1 MLIAQISDMHVTR
14 PGGIGVAG
22 ADTIANLERV
32 VERIAGL
39 SPRPDLV
46 LATGDLVA
54 GHGRGEYEA
63 LRALLAP
70 LPMPVYLIP
79 GNHDDRAALR
89 AAFPDHGYLPRDD
102 GFLHYTIEDDAI
114 EDDATGGRPMRLIG
128 LDTLDPGEVGGRLCQ
143 ARLGWLAARLAERPE
158 SPTVVFMHHPPF
170 DTGLPGMDKWPF
182 PGRDALATIVAAN
195 PQVERVLCGH
205 IHRPVQVRWAGT
217 LAGICPSTAVAAGLI
232 LDPEAPFAWSH
243 EAPAYQLHLWRN
255 GTGLISHTVTVPD
268 GD

>member
-1 MLIAQISDMHVTR
+1 MLIAQISDMHVNR
-14 PGGIGVAG
+14 PGGKGVAG
-22 ADTIANLERV
+22 VDTAANLARV
-32 VERIAGL
+32 VAHIAGL
-39 SPRPDLV
+39 SPRPDRV

-54 GHGRGEYEA
+54 GRGRGEYA
-63 LRALLAP
+63 VLRALLAP

-89 AAFPDHGYLPRDD
+89 ATFPDHDYLPRD
-102 GFLHYTIEDDAI
+102 GEFLHYTIE
-114 EDDATGGRPMRLIG
+114 ATGGRPVRLIG
-128 LDTLDPGEVGGRLCQ
+128 LDTIEPGAVGGRLCE

-158 SPTVVFMHHPPF
+158 RPTVIFMHHPPF
-170 DTGLPGMDKWPF
+170 DTGIPGMDKWPF
-182 PGRDALATIVAAN
+182 PGRDALAEIVAAN

-243 EAPAYQLHLWRN
+243 EGPAYQLHLWRP
-255 GTGLISHTVTVPD
+255 GTGLISHTVPVLGTD
-268 GD
+268 